1 MLAYLVRRL
10 VLAVVTIWAITVVT
24 FVIIQLPPGDFVDAY
39 IAQAAA
45 MGSAIT
51 QEEADALRQAYGLDE
66 PLLVQYLKWL
76 EPDRRAA
83 SSAVSFE
90 FGRPVTEV
98 IGDRLWLTILLSI
111 GAIIVTWGIA
121 LPIGIYSAVR
131 QYSVGDYFFT
141 FVGFIGLAVP
151 NFLLALIVMYLA
163 SAGSASMSAGCSRP
177 SIELAPWS
185 LAKVWD
191 LMKHLPLPVLILA
204 LAGTAQLV
212 RIMRANLLDELRRP
226 YVVTA
231 RAKGLPERRVIL
243 KYPVRAALNPFASTI
258 GYLLPFV
265 VSGSIIVSVVLSL
278 PTVGPLLLRSLV
290 VAGHAAG
297 LDHHPAPGRA
307 DGDRHLPLGPAADVD
322 RSQDPPGACT
332 DEHALG
338 VAGRASRM
346 RRGRREGRGREPAA
360 AHLVALPPA
369 PAGGVERRAS
379 SLLFYLV
386 GDLRRLPRHHR
397 PARSP
402 TPSAASSR
410 RRRSTGSTTT
420 ARSRRTSSGSRACAT
435 RAPSSSST
443 RRTRTRSAT

>member
-1 MLAYLVRRL
+1 MLAYLLRRL
-10 VLAVVTIWAITVVT
+10 LLALVTIWAITVVT

-39 IAQAAA
+39 VAQSAA

-51 QEEADALRQAYGLDE
+51 MEEAAALRQAYGLDE
-66 PLLVQYLKWL
+66 PLLVQYVKWVSL
-76 EPDRRAA
+76 IARGEFG
-83 SSAVSFE
+83 VSFE
-90 FGRPVTEV
+90 FGRPVVEV

-131 QYSVGDYFFT
+131 QYSWGDYFFT

-163 SAGSASMSAGCSRP
+163 FRWFGLNVGGLFSADF
-177 SIELAPWS
+177 ELAPWS
-185 LAKVWD
+185 AAKVWD
-191 LMKHLPLPVLILA
+191 LTKHLPLPVLILA
-204 LAGTAQLV
+204 LSGTAQLV

-290 VAGHAAG
+290 
-297 LDHHPAPGRA
+297 
-307 DGDRHLPLGPAADVD
+307 
-322 RSQDPPGACT
+322 SQDMLLASSIILL
-332 DEHALG
+332 LG
-338 VAGRASRM
+338 VLTVVGTFLSD
-346 RRGRREGRGREPAA
+346 
-360 AHLVALPPA
+360 
-369 PAGGVERRAS
+369 
-379 SLLFYLV
+379 LLLMWIDPKIRQ
-386 GDLRRLPRHHR
+386 GMH
-397 PARSP
+397 
-402 TPSAASSR
+402 
-410 RRRSTGSTTT
+410 G
-420 ARSRRTSSGSRACAT
+420 
-435 RAPSSSST
+435 
-443 RRTRTRSAT
+443 

>member
-1 MLAYLVRRL
+1 MLAYLLRRL
-10 VLAVVTIWAITVVT
+10 LLALVTIWAITVVT

-39 IAQAAA
+39 VAQSAA

-51 QEEADALRQAYGLDE
+51 MEEAAALRQAYGLDQ
-66 PLLVQYLKWL
+66 PLLVQYVKWVSL
-76 EPDRRAA
+76 VARGEFG
-83 SSAVSFE
+83 VSFE
-90 FGRPVTEV
+90 FGRPVVEV

-131 QYSVGDYFFT
+131 QYSWGDYFFT

-163 SAGSASMSAGCSRP
+163 FRWFGLNVGGLFSADF
-177 SIELAPWS
+177 ELAPWS
-185 LAKVWD
+185 AAKVWD
-191 LMKHLPLPVLILA
+191 LTKHLPLPVLILA
-204 LAGTAQLV
+204 LSGTAQLV

-290 VAGHAAG
+290 
-297 LDHHPAPGRA
+297 
-307 DGDRHLPLGPAADVD
+307 
-322 RSQDPPGACT
+322 SQDMLLASSIILL
-332 DEHALG
+332 LG
-338 VAGRASRM
+338 VLTVVGTFLSD
-346 RRGRREGRGREPAA
+346 
-360 AHLVALPPA
+360 
-369 PAGGVERRAS
+369 
-379 SLLFYLV
+379 LLLMWIDPKIRQ
-386 GDLRRLPRHHR
+386 GMH
-397 PARSP
+397 
-402 TPSAASSR
+402 
-410 RRRSTGSTTT
+410 G
-420 ARSRRTSSGSRACAT
+420 
-435 RAPSSSST
+435 
-443 RRTRTRSAT
+443 